1 METYKPYTMKYSRR
15 NFLWQSLTSATGIAA
30 TTILPADVFGRDLR
44 RTSLPDEIILKPEKR
59 SLPGESIRFS
69 VVGLNHGHIYGMA
82 DALINGGG
90 KMVAVYAREPEL
102 LQSFTKRF
110 PSVKVARSEEEIIE
124 DNSIQLVASASIPVD
139 RAPLGIRV
147 MQSGKDFMA
156 DKPGILTFD
165 QFEEVKK
172 VQKKTNR
179 IYSIMY
185 SERLGNPA
193 SVKAGELVQAGT
205 IGKVIQTIG
214 LGPHRM
220 QPHSRPD
227 WFFDP
232 DKAGGILC
240 DIGSHQCDQFLFYTN
255 SKQAEVC
262 FSQTGNFNTSE
273 YPKYQ
278 DFGDM
283 IVRSPHATG
292 YIRIDWFTPDGLG
305 TWGDGR
311 TFILG
316 TDGFIEMRKYIDIAG
331 REGGNHLFLV
341 NQKEAKYYNCSNVY
355 MPYGEQLVSDVVNR
369 TETAMTQDHCFL
381 ATQLALSAQR
391 LASDYQSNTSKK
403 PKSNLFGDVDLLNP

>member
-1 METYKPYTMKYSRR
+1 MQFNRR
-15 NFLWQSLTSATGIAA
+15 KFLRQSFASAAGMTVAGM
-30 TTILPADVFGRDLR
+30 LPSGVFERQLNNHSGFE
-44 RTSLPDEIILKPEKR
+44 EIILKPVKR
-59 SLPGESIRFS
+59 PEPKDSIKFS
-69 VVGLNHGHIYGMA
+69 VIGLNHDHIYGMVS
-82 DALINGGG
+82 ALINGGG
-90 KMVAVYAREPEL
+90 TLVAVYSKEPEL
-102 LQSFTKRF
+102 LPKFTKLY
-110 PSVKVARSEEEIIE
+110 PGAKIAKTAEEILE

-147 MQSGKDFMA
+147 MQSGKDFMT
-156 DKPGILTFD
+156 DKPGIITFN

-172 VQKKTNR
+172 VQKETKR

-185 SERLGNPA
+185 SERLGNSA
-193 SVKAGELVQAGT
+193 SVKAGELVQSGA
-205 IGKVIQTIG
+205 IGKVIQTTG

-220 QPHSRPD
+220 NPQSRPS

-255 SKQAEVC
+255 SSQAKVN
-262 FSQTGNFNTSE
+262 FSQIGNFNTSK
-273 YPKYQ
+273 YPNYQ

-283 IVRSPHATG
+283 SVRSPHASG
-292 YIRIDWFTPDGLG
+292 YIRIDWFTPAGLS

-316 TDGFIEMRKYIDIAG
+316 TEGYIEMRKYVDIAG
-331 REGGNHLFLV
+331 RPGGNHLFLV
-341 NQKEAKYYNCSNVY
+341 NQKETKYYDCSNVY

-381 ATQLALSAQR
+381 ATELALTAQ
-391 LASDYQSNTSKK
+391 KK
-403 PKSNLFGDVDLLNP
+403 AFKLNV